1 MSWGPVNIFFFLIQE
16 KGNGRLIQLVVLIS
30 YEEGKQAHA
39 SAKTWSNSSNQTCNK
54 SHLSWIVRI
63 V

>member
-39 SAKTWSNSSNQTCNK
+39 SAKT
-54 SHLSWIVRI
+54 
-63 V
+63 